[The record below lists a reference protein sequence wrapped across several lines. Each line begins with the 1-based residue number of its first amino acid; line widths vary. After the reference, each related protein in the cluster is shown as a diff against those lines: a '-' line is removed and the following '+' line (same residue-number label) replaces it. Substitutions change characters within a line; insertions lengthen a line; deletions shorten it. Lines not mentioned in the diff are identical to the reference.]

1 MQHVKTGWVLAFAM
15 ILGLVAFAVGA
26 QDPDKATTGPESEA
40 MTAPTTEATAEE
52 PDEAPVDESLVLIQ
66 LAETIAGQ
74 ENKPAGEVFSNVQVL
89 RSVPAGRFLRIM
101 RLGFSRSLGVS
112 CDYCHSSS
120 DWASHDN
127 AHKRIARQMA
137 MLTEELID
145 KLLPALEGNI
155 RLRFEHA
162 GSVQLAS
169 FHRLIPRKL
178 NTFAHPARQ
187 FARPRPGSRAR
198 SNPLLAVQDMTPG

>member
-120 DWASHDN
+120 DWASDDN
-127 AHKRIARQMA
+127 SHKRIARQMA
-137 MLTEELID
+137 MLTEELND
-145 KLLPALEGNI
+145 KLLPAIPELAGQDPRVNCTTCHRGDTKPALSMDEEGMPA
-155 RLRFEHA
+155 HA
-162 GSVQLAS
+162 AEG
-169 FHRLIPRKL
+169 P
-178 NTFAHPARQ
+178 
-187 FARPRPGSRAR
+187 
-198 SNPLLAVQDMTPG
+198 